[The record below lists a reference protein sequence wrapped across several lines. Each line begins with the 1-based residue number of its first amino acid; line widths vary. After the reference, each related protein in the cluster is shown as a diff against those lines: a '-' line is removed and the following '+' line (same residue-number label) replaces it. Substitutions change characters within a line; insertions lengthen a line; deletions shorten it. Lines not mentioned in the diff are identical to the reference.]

1 MTKRGKPVAK
11 KMAATLMA
19 TGSSMQ
25 EAADTVGVHIQTIYK
40 WMNDDEFTA
49 ILSDMQDTTQKAAV
63 SRLRGAAQ
71 RAADTLAAAM
81 TEGTWSERIR
91 AADLLL
97 SRIGVEAGSRVTVQ
111 TAEVDREALAAHL
124 AAKLGL
130 DDDEAE

>member
-1 MTKRGKPVAK
+1 
-11 KMAATLMA
+11 MA

-25 EAADTVGVHIQTIYK
+25 EAADTVGVHVQTIYR
-40 WMNDDEFTA
+40 WMDDPEFA
-49 ILSDMQDTTQKAAV
+49 AEIDKLQQLTQKAAV

-81 TEGTWSERIR
+81 NEGTWSERIR